1 MINAKDW
8 MMHKQLIITRQDK
21 KARQQKI
28 NVAKVTFFYCLLTFS
43 SNRRGN
49 LRLQLREAS
58 TANYIISRVVANQK
72 SLIYNLYYKKNVVT
86 INIYY
91 QLTVFNFILKI
102 F

>member
-21 KARQQKI
+21 KARQQI

-43 SNRRGN
+43 SNCRGN

-58 TANYIISRVVANQK
+58 TANYIKSGVVANQK
-72 SLIYNLYYKKNVVT
+72 TLIYNLYYKKNVVT

>member
-1 MINAKDW
+1 LDDAQKI
-8 MMHKQLIITRQDK
+8 IITRQDK
-21 KARQQKI
+21 KARQQI

-58 TANYIISRVVANQK
+58 TANYIKSRVVANQK
-72 SLIYNLYYKKNVVT
+72 TLIYNLYYKKNVVT
-86 INIYY
+86 INNIYY

>member
-21 KARQQKI
+21 KARQQI

-43 SNRRGN
+43 SKCRGN

-58 TANYIISRVVANQK
+58 TANYIISGVVANQK
-72 SLIYNLYYKKNVVT
+72 TLIYNLYYKKNVVT
-86 INIYY
+86 INNIYY

>member
-1 MINAKDW
+1 MWRKS
-8 MMHKQLIITRQDK
+8 H
-21 KARQQKI
+21 
-28 NVAKVTFFYCLLTFS
+28 FFIANLTFS
-43 SNRRGN
+43 SNCRGN

-58 TANYIISRVVANQK
+58 TANYIKSRVVANQK
-72 SLIYNLYYKKNVVT
+72 TLIYNLNNKKNVVT